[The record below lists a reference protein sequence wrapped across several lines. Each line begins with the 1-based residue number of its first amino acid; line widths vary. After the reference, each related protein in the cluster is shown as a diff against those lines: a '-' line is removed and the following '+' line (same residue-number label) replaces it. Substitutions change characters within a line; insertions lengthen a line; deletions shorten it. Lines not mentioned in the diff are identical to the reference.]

1 MLLRGR
7 DIMDAPCP
15 FKCEAKINRVLHP
28 PAAEL
33 IEITHPHLK
42 LFVAASIGDGDDD
55 ESGND

>member
-1 MLLRGR
+1 MVWGR
-7 DIMDAPCP
+7 DIMLRALSSARQ
-15 FKCEAKINRVLHP
+15 KSTASSILQ
-28 PAAEL
+28 PAVEL